1 MKNKMPLI
9 ITFFLLV
16 AAAFLSVAYFNL
28 RINYKSAV
36 QALSVCREVA
46 QELNGF
52 NGTTDREYDSASLI
66 SVAKKE
72 CFMGGEPKMYLW
84 FLDHPFKRIK
94 D

>member
-1 MKNKMPLI
+1 MKNKLPLLI
-9 ITFFLLV
+9 AFFLLV
-16 AAAFLSVAYFNL
+16 MVGFLSVAYLNL

-36 QALSVCREVA
+36 QILSKCREVA
-46 QELNGF
+46 QELNSF
-52 NGTTDREYDSASLI
+52 NGITDQEYDSASPI

-84 FLDHPFKRIK
+84 YLDHPFKRIN